1 VTVLGSLEVDGVVQV
16 ELTNND
22 TRSEIKVV
30 ADDLDE
36 LLRVLLRGTVR
47 VDIDREG
54 LGDTN
59 GVRELD
65 KGTSA
70 KTGSDQGLG
79 DPSTDVGSGTIDL
92 GEILSGES
100 TTTVGTPATVGVDN
114 DLSAGQTSITLGT
127 TNDEETRGLDL
138 MIRLD
143 IELIQAWKDFELTW

>member
-36 LLRVLLRGTVR
+36 LLRVLLRGAVR
-47 VDIDREG
+47 VDVDGEG
-54 LGDTN
+54 LSDTN

-65 KGTSA
+65 EGTSA

-100 TTTVGTPATVGVDN
+100 TTTVGTPATVGIDD

-143 IELIQAWKDFELTW
+143 IDLIQAWKDI